1 MNKLETINGFIN
13 ALKIIIGLGVI
24 ARVIFCLI
32 KMMYDEEGKSF
43 YKRKIINIV
52 IFGIIAELCLV
63 IKDVIMFYYN

>member
-1 MNKLETINGFIN
+1 MNRLETINGLTN
-13 ALKIIIGLGVI
+13 ALKIIIGLGVT

-32 KMMYDEEGKSF
+32 KMMYDEEGKSS

-63 IKDVIMFYYN
+63 IKDLVMFYY